1 MEDLVTVFDP
11 QGMFDFP
18 DPYPLFAELRRTNP
32 VTSFQFLN
40 RLSYVV
46 TRYDDVRAVLQDGET
61 YSSRA
66 NAEVGRYMGRTLIEM
81 DGGEHGRMRA
91 RGRGA
96 PARVFPAAHR
106 PAPPRAARRRHQPAR
121 HRDGGRRRADRRRG
135 RELPASAASR
145 GSRDDVSAAREHALR
160 VARRPRTPG
169 ARRRRPRSRA
179 VGH

>member
-1 MEDLVTVFDP
+1 MEDLVSVFDP

-91 RGRGA
+91 LVQGA
-96 PARVFPAAHR
+96 F
-106 PAPPRAARRRHQPAR
+106 
-121 HRDGGRRRADRRRG
+121 G
-135 RELPASAASR
+135 
-145 GSRDDVSAAREHALR
+145 
-160 VARRPRTPG
+160 PRTLEAMTPAIERRVHELVDGLAGAGGAGLVAEFELVFRLPG
-169 ARRRRPRSRA
+169 
-179 VGH
+179 